1 MNELQSFYQL
11 ASDYCKFVQEEI
23 QSEETIDTLIS
34 FLMRLYLSAM
44 TLPQPVLEKERPQ
57 HKRTAPVEIRF
68 QTDMSTRYREVFEP
82 FEEKSPIYCDLK
94 DDLADIVRDLQN
106 GIAAY
111 ESGLVGRAAFIWRF
125 SSAFHWGNH
134 AVDAI
139 RVLHAMRRNRTVKTW
154 G

>member
-11 ASDYCKFVQEEI
+11 ASDFCKFLQNEI
-23 QSEETIDTLIS
+23 QSEETLDTLIS
-34 FLMRLYLSAM
+34 FLMRLYLSALA
-44 TLPQPVLEKERPQ
+44 LPQPVLEKEKPQ

-68 QTDMSTRYREVFEP
+68 QTDMPTCYREVFDP
-82 FEEKSPIYCDLK
+82 FEKESPIYCDLK
-94 DDLADIVRDLQN
+94 DDLADIARDLQN

-111 ESGLVGRAAFIWRF
+111 ESGLVGRASFTWRDG
-125 SSAFHWGNH
+125 SEFHWGNH

>member
-11 ASDYCKFVQEEI
+11 ASDFCKFVQEET
-23 QSEETIDTLIS
+23 QSEETLDTLIS

-44 TLPQPVLEKERPQ
+44 ALPQPKREKERAQPR
-57 HKRTAPVEIRF
+57 RTTPVEIRF
-68 QTDMSTRYREVFEP
+68 QTDMQIRYREVFDP
-82 FEEKSPIYCDLK
+82 LEEGSPISYTLKGDLT
-94 DDLADIVRDLQN
+94 DIVSGLQY
-106 GIAAY
+106 GIEEY
-111 ESGLVGRAAFIWRF
+111 KSGLVGRAAFTWRHG
-125 SSAFHWGNH
+125 SEFHWGNH

>member
-11 ASDYCKFVQEEI
+11 ASDFCKFVQEEI
-23 QSEETIDTLIS
+23 QSEGTLDTLIS

-68 QTDMSTRYREVFEP
+68 QPDMPIRYREVFDP
-82 FEEKSPIYCDLK
+82 LEEGPPISYTLKGDLT
-94 DDLADIVRDLQN
+94 DIVSDLQD
-106 GIAAY
+106 GIEAY
-111 ESGLVGRAAFIWRF
+111 ESGLVGRASYIWRYY
-125 SSAFHWGNH
+125 SEFHWGNH

-139 RVLHAMRRNRTVKTW
+139 RVLHAMRGNRTVKTC

>member
-11 ASDYCKFVQEEI
+11 ASDFCKFVQEEI

-34 FLMRLYLSAM
+34 FLMWLYLSAM

-68 QTDMSTRYREVFEP
+68 QTDMPIRYREVFEP
-82 FEEKSPIYCDLK
+82 LEEGPPISFTLKGDLT
-94 DDLADIVRDLQN
+94 DIVSDLQY
-106 GIAAY
+106 GIEAY
-111 ESGLVGRAAFIWRF
+111 ESGLVGRAAFTWRDG
-125 SSAFHWGNH
+125 SEFHWGNH

>member
-11 ASDYCKFVQEEI
+11 ASDFCKFVQEEI

-57 HKRTAPVEIRF
+57 HKLTAPVEIRF
-68 QTDMSTRYREVFEP
+68 QTDMPTRYREVFDP
-82 FEEKSPIYCDLK
+82 LEEGPPISFTLKGDLI
-94 DDLADIVRDLQN
+94 DIVSDLQD
-106 GIAAY
+106 GIEAY
-111 ESGLVGRAAFIWRF
+111 ESGLVGRAAFTWRAG
-125 SSAFHWGNH
+125 SEFHWGNH

-139 RVLHAMRRNRTVKTW
+139 RVLHAMRRNCTVKTW

>member
-1 MNELQSFYQL
+1 MNELQSFYQS
-11 ASDYCKFVQEEI
+11 ASDFCKFVQEEI

-68 QTDMSTRYREVFEP
+68 QTDMPTRYREVSDP
-82 FEEKSPIYCDLK
+82 LEKESPIFCDLK
-94 DDLADIVRDLQN
+94 DDLADIACDLQD

-111 ESGLVGRAAFIWRF
+111 DSGLVGKAAFIWRDGF
-125 SSAFHWGNH
+125 EFHWGNH
-134 AVDAI
+134 VVDAI
-139 RVLHAMRRNRTVKTW
+139 RVLHAMRKERTMKKW
-154 G
+154 K